1 MERKGLGRGL
11 SALLADVN
19 LDETPAAAPASP
31 TDAAAAPR
39 PTDRIP
45 IDRIRP
51 NPDQP
56 RRDFDEKDL
65 EDLAASIRE
74 KGVIQ
79 PLILRPVASGGYEI
93 VAGERRWRAAQR
105 AGLHDLPAVVRDIS
119 NSEMLEIAI
128 IENIQRADLNALEEA
143 HGYRQLM
150 DRFGHTQERLG
161 EALGKSRSHIAN
173 LLRLLTLPEPV
184 LDLLRSGKL
193 TAGHARALVT
203 ATNPESLARQV
214 VERDLSV
221 RQTEQL
227 ARAAATTPPRAP
239 TAARAPAK
247 DADTRALEEDLT
259 ASSAPEGHDRPS
271 PGPAVRGD
279 PHSLRY
285 ARGTRR
291 PLPAPLALTAGRPL
305 APADGRPNRSPSRQR
320 PLRELSPP

>member
-11 SALLADVN
+11 SALLADVA
-19 LDETPAAAPASP
+19 LDEEPATAPTAAASAGAGSR
-31 TDAAAAPR
+31 AG
-39 PTDRIP
+39 DRIP

-65 EDLAASIRE
+65 DDLAASIRE

-79 PLILRPVASGGYEI
+79 PLILRPVPSGGYEI

-105 AGLHDLPAVVRDIS
+105 AGLHELPAVVREVSDG
-119 NSEMLEIAI
+119 EMLEIAI

-143 HGYRQLM
+143 QGYRQLM
-150 DRFGHTQERLG
+150 DRFGHTQERLA

-184 LDLLRSGKL
+184 LELLRTGKL

-203 ATNPESLARQV
+203 AGNPESLARQV

-227 ARAAATTPPRAP
+227 ARSAATTPPRATTAR
-239 TAARAPAK
+239 TAAAK

-259 ASSAPEGHDRPS
+259 AALRLAVTIDHRPGRQS
-271 PGPAVRGD
+271 GEIRI
-279 PHSLRY
+279 RY
-285 ARGTRR
+285 GT
-291 PLPAPLALTAGRPL
+291 LEEL
-305 APADGRPNRSPSRQR
+305 DGLCQLLSR
-320 PLRELSPP
+320 